1 MGILSSI
8 GSWVSSAIS
17 VARNVV
23 KAADVVLSTAA
34 DVVDA
39 LLQGRVII
47 NPSESS
53 TEKTKTMDR
62 PDIMGSRHS
71 NINEIE
77 ELHSSID
84 ENKKKLSTIKNENEL
99 EHRKIQLQIDIMEL
113 IVSASTFER
122 FANNINLHASN
133 LNIHLQTIQ
142 NTAGLLDSVNRQR
155 VAIKALM
162 GTINHLIN
170 ITGSDGVVKKLEG
183 IDIDIRP
190 DSISINNVYKS
201 FEYTRSLLVEEI
213 DSFSKSIQE
222 QMNRIDAVKEVAKS
236 VPDSRHKINQWLSN
250 AVEPKLI
257 SAQKQAEKLKSELL
271 IIPRLEN
278 KLRHELEQNFQEDSF
293 KGNSEKRQVPKKNN
307 PDFSLETGAIISLK
321 NGFGFIKNTSN
332 PENLYFH
339 CSSLV
344 ETNFNSLNVHD
355 KVKFKTTKNEKGEE
369 IAVNVYLIN

>member
-162 GTINHLIN
+162 
-170 ITGSDGVVKKLEG
+170 
-183 IDIDIRP
+183 
-190 DSISINNVYKS
+190 
-201 FEYTRSLLVEEI
+201 
-213 DSFSKSIQE
+213 
-222 QMNRIDAVKEVAKS
+222 
-236 VPDSRHKINQWLSN
+236 
-250 AVEPKLI
+250 
-257 SAQKQAEKLKSELL
+257 
-271 IIPRLEN
+271 
-278 KLRHELEQNFQEDSF
+278 
-293 KGNSEKRQVPKKNN
+293 
-307 PDFSLETGAIISLK
+307 
-321 NGFGFIKNTSN
+321 
-332 PENLYFH
+332 
-339 CSSLV
+339 
-344 ETNFNSLNVHD
+344 
-355 KVKFKTTKNEKGEE
+355 
-369 IAVNVYLIN
+369 